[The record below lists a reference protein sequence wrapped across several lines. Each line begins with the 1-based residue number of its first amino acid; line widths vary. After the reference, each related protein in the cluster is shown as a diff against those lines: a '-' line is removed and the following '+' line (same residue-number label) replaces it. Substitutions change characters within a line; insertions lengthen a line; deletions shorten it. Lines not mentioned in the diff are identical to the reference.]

1 MRGTKGIVAAGL
13 TLAAATGGWLLY
25 TSHRAEAE
33 AEAPQAAVPTNG
45 PSTVAALGR
54 LEPKDGIIRI
64 AGPSRPS
71 VVIQK
76 LMVDEGDRVRTG
88 QVLAVLDCLAEDD
101 ARVARLQAELTN
113 ARAEWDRWMT
123 LFRQGTASASLRDT
137 AQLKVDVA
145 KAELAAAQA
154 ARDLASVR
162 SPIDGQVVKVY
173 ARSGERVGPS
183 GIVELAQND
192 RMYAVAE
199 VYETDIGRVK
209 VGQKATIASPAF
221 DTPLTGTVETIGLKI
236 GKMDVL
242 STDPTAKTDARV
254 VEVKIL
260 LDDAGRAA
268 GLTNLQV
275 EVEIQPG

>member
-1 MRGTKGIVAAGL
+1 MRATKGIVAAGL
-13 TLAAATGGWLLY
+13 TVAAATAGWLAY
-25 TSHRAEAE
+25 TTHRAEAE
-33 AEAPQAAVPTNG
+33 APAAQAAAPVEG
-45 PSTVAALGR
+45 PDRVTALGR
-54 LEPKDGIIRI
+54 LEPKDGVIRI

-71 VVIQK
+71 TVIQK
-76 LMVDEGDRVRTG
+76 LLVDEGDRVRTG
-88 QVLAVLDCLAEDD
+88 QVLAILDSLAEDE
-101 ARVARLQAELTN
+101 ARVARIQAELSN
-113 ARAEWDRWMT
+113 ARAEWDRWYQ
-123 LFRQGTASASLRDT
+123 LFRQGTASASLRDA

-145 KAELAAAQA
+145 KADLAAAVA

-173 ARSGERVGPS
+173 TRSGERVGPS
-183 GIVELAQND
+183 GILELAQND

-221 DTPLTGTVETIGLKI
+221 ETPLTGTVETIGLKI

-260 LDDAGRAA
+260 LDDAKRAA

-275 EVEIQPG
+275 EVAIQPG